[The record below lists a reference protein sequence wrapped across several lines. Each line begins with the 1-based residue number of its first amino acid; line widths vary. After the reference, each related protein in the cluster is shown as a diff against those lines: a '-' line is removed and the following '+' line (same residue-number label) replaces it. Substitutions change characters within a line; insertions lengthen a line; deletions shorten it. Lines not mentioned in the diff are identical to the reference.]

1 MSTIKL
7 CMACPVFYPTFG
19 GGSLRYLRYQPGLR
33 QRGVET
39 RVLAGTARA
48 KERSA
53 TEAQLGWHEHPVG
66 MWLPE
71 ETIDGIPVRRIR
83 LPDKSGWR
91 RTAVYFRALLSLCR
105 DEAYRPDLIQLHS
118 FERLETVYWLDR
130 LRTLGIP
137 LIYAV
142 TLAPTLAKGN
152 LLKRTL
158 GLRGR
163 RMMKAFYSRMD
174 VIVASSEQ
182 VSTFLTQIGVSTPV
196 EVIPNGVDLQRFRPA
211 RGEGEQQ
218 QARALLGVPGTG
230 PLILAVG
237 AVSPRKGSD
246 ILLQA
251 WVPLAKRFPNA
262 QLVFVGPRHDQ
273 NNPKL
278 EQFEDQLRHLIAAS
292 GAPERVHFLGCSD
305 QVEVFYRAADA
316 LVLPTRHEGGTPN
329 VVLEAM
335 ASGVAVVLTAFHG
348 QSAAIGRAGIEF
360 EQVERNSQA
369 LAHTLGGVL
378 NDAGRR
384 EELARRG
391 LLWVRE
397 NLNVETSLDRYA
409 ELYRRLASH
418 S

>member
-7 CMACPVFYPTFG
+7 CMACPVFYPTFA

-33 QRGVET
+33 QRGINT

-53 TEAQLGWHEHPVG
+53 AEAQLGWHEYPVG
-66 MWLPE
+66 MRLPE
-71 ETIDGIPVRRIR
+71 ENVDGVPVRRIR

-105 DEAYRPDLIQLHS
+105 DEAHRPDVIQLHS
-118 FERLETVYWLDR
+118 FERPESLYWLNR
-130 LRTLGIP
+130 VGTLGIP

-142 TLAPTLAKGN
+142 TLAPTLEKGN

-158 GLRGR
+158 GLRGS
-163 RMMKAFYSRMD
+163 RMMKAFYNRMD

-182 VSTFLTQIGVSTPV
+182 VSAFLAQIGVSTPV
-196 EVIPNGVDLQRFRPA
+196 EVIPNGVDLHRFRPA
-211 RGEGEQQ
+211 RGEGERQR
-218 QARALLGVPGTG
+218 ARARLGVPGTG
-230 PLILAVG
+230 PVILAVG

-251 WVPLAKRFPNA
+251 WVPLAGRFPTA

-278 EQFEDQLRHLIAAS
+278 GQFENRLRHLIAAS

-335 ASGVAVVLTAFHG
+335 ASGIAVVLTAFHG
-348 QSAAIGRAGIEF
+348 QSTAIGRAGIEF
-360 EQVERNSQA
+360 EQAERNPQA
-369 LAHTLGGVL
+369 LAHAIDGILT
-378 NDAGRR
+378 DARRR

-391 LLWVRE
+391 LLWVQE
-397 NLNVETSLDRYA
+397 NLNVETSLDCYA